1 MVGSI
6 QLVHNII
13 NSWHFFSFD
22 IAFASAWL
30 YNCSAGDKFE
40 LLFTCCSQ
48 ATEKIVHVEEKL
60 SKGYGGENAYH
71 VSGYRYLLVDRDRSI
86 SRASPPG
93 KVATLA
99 KVSTTSWY
107 ALHVHVHVVWVSL
120 FHYMFQL
127 SCLLLLRL
135 RKVLRAGSWS

>member
-1 MVGSI
+1 MFLSAIVI
-6 QLVHNII
+6 YII
-13 NSWHFFSFD
+13 NSWHFFSCLILPLLVHD
-22 IAFASAWL
+22 CIIALHAI
-30 YNCSAGDKFE
+30 DKFE

-48 ATEKIVHVEEKL
+48 ASEKIVHVEEKL

-99 KVSTTSWY
+99 KVSTT
-107 ALHVHVHVVWVSL
+107 
-120 FHYMFQL
+120 
-127 SCLLLLRL
+127 
-135 RKVLRAGSWS
+135 